1 MNKREIYNIVFN
13 KFIQDGIL
21 RTYAYTLGEPSPNHM
36 RVPLKIE
43 LKEDRIIV
51 TFTDNTRHTIGYTN
65 DVEIFDREVKPK
77 EDASRDNNTNKTAV
91 RKRKDSE

>member
-1 MNKREIYNIVFN
+1 MLKREIYSVVFN
-13 KFIQDGIL
+13 KFLQENTL
-21 RTYAYTLGEPSPNHM
+21 KMYVYTLGVPSPNNM

-43 LKEDRIIV
+43 LKEDKIVV

-77 EDASRDNNTNKTAV
+77 IKSNGK
-91 RKRKDSE
+91 